1 MNAMESALDVALGE
15 ARLGHQEG
23 YAELWRRLSPAVCG
37 YLRAKGA
44 SDPEALTNDA
54 FLGAFD
60 ALSAFVG
67 DGAQFRG
74 LLFTIAQRRLMDDF
88 RRRARRPAEVE
99 WDAALDERLDESA
112 EHRALASQDET
123 DARALLDGL
132 PQDQR
137 DVMLLRIFGD
147 LTVEQ
152 VAATVGKSPGA
163 VKALQRRALENLRRR
178 VAGAS
183 TPEQS
188 DMSTGGPKR

>member
-1 MNAMESALDVALGE
+1 MNAMQSALDAALTE
-15 ARLGHQEG
+15 ARQGHQQG
-23 YAELWRRLSPAVCG
+23 FAELWRRLSPAVCG

-54 FLGAFD
+54 FLGAFG
-60 ALSAFVG
+60 ALSAFEG

-74 LLFTIAQRRLMDDF
+74 LLFTIAQRRLTDDF

-99 WDAALDERLDESA
+99 WDAELDERLDESA
-112 EHRALASQDET
+112 EHRALASQDEVE
-123 DARALLDGL
+123 ARALLDGL

-183 TPEQS
+183 TPARS
-188 DMSTGGPKR
+188 DMSAGGR